1 MSWGDVWGRSKHVW
15 PASESRLPG
24 PLLPAGV
31 QEETATSSTGSGLR
45 MPAQLPEVGAGQRE
59 ALWGRESSQVQQGQ
73 LRQDVNRPAAGS
85 PCPLQASTPQS
96 MLGKHRDRKGSP
108 GPEVLPKT
116 FS

>member
-1 MSWGDVWGRSKHVW
+1 MW